1 MLDGSHGLAYNVT
14 TVKIT
19 DRPKAGKDFEMK
31 VYDKNTGVIIAN
43 ILTNHPMYTEEVLS
57 LMRYSVTDDGQ
68 IRDDDNGELLN
79 AWFDDL
85 VFDY

>member
-1 MLDGSHGLAYNVT
+1 
-14 TVKIT
+14 
-19 DRPKAGKDFEMK
+19 
-31 VYDKNTGVIIAN
+31 
-43 ILTNHPMYTEEVLS
+43 MYTEEVLS

>member
-1 MLDGSHGLAYNVT
+1 MTRTPG
-14 TVKIT
+14 
-19 DRPKAGKDFEMK
+19 
-31 VYDKNTGVIIAN
+31 IIAN
-43 ILTNHPMYTEEVLS
+43 IITNHPMYTEEVLS

>member
-1 MLDGSHGLAYNVT
+1 MAYTVI

-43 ILTNHPMYTEEVLS
+43 IITNHPMYTEEVLS

-68 IRDDDNGELLN
+68 IRDDDNGVLLN

>member
-1 MLDGSHGLAYNVT
+1 
-14 TVKIT
+14 
-19 DRPKAGKDFEMK
+19 MK
-31 VYDKNTGVIIAN
+31 VYDKNTGVIIDN
-43 ILTNHPMYTEEVLS
+43 IITNHPMYTEEVLS

>member
-1 MLDGSHGLAYNVT
+1 MLDGPHELAYNVIT
-14 TVKIT
+14 AKIM

-43 ILTNHPMYTEEVLS
+43 IITNHPMYTEEVLS

-68 IRDDDNGELLN
+68 IRDDDTGELLN

>member
-14 TVKIT
+14 TVKIV

-43 ILTNHPMYTEEVLS
+43 IITNHPMYTEEVLS